1 MDSGIIDIV
10 LVVSTAIPVAHPLKP
25 DGNVILVR
33 WMARLE
39 VVAAVVAKLPP
50 DPLEDHVSYRDL
62 ERLRFVLA
70 VIDAPQHWMLGMRKS
85 LLISD
90 APCVLLNT
98 PHI

>member
-25 DGNVILVR
+25 DGDIILVR

-50 DPLEDHVSYRDL
+50 DPLEDRVSYRDL
-62 ERLRFVLA
+62 ERLRFVLT
-70 VIDAPQHWMLGMRKS
+70 VIDAPQHWMLGMR
-85 LLISD
+85 
-90 APCVLLNT
+90 
-98 PHI
+98 